1 MTIVSARILALS
13 FSWVVMSAPLL
24 SAQDLSKYREFQL
37 GMSLATAAQQSGVT
51 PVAQVPHQRAELI
64 QELLWQPPRGLA
76 TSPPGDSVRKVL
88 LSFYN
93 GQLFRIA
100 VSYDWEKTE
109 GMTVEDM
116 IEALSAKYGLAILP
130 NTDVIPLLS
139 RVAAD
144 SDRIVAHW
152 EDAQYSLNLVRP
164 SYASTFGLVMLSKRL
179 DALVRA
185 ATVQSLWLHDQ
196 EASARAIGRKQNLED
211 ADHARQEQV
220 RARNKAIFR
229 FN

>member
-1 MTIVSARILALS
+1 MINVSARILALS

-24 SAQDLSKYREFQL
+24 SAQDLSKYREFRL

-51 PVAQVPHQRAELI
+51 PEARVPHQRAELI
-64 QELLWQPPRGLA
+64 QELTWQPSRGLA

-93 GQLFRIA
+93 NQLFRIA
-100 VSYDWEKTE
+100 VSYEWERTE
-109 GMTVEDM
+109 GLTVEDM
-116 IEALSAKYGLAILP
+116 IDVLSATYGPATLP
-130 NTDVIPLLS
+130 DPDLIPLLS

-144 SDRIVAHW
+144 SDRILAHW

-164 SYASTFGLVMLSKRL
+164 SYASTFGLVMFSKRL
-179 DALVRA
+179 DASARA
-185 ATVQSLWLHDQ
+185 ATVQSLWLDNQ
-196 EASARAIGRKQNLED
+196 EASARATERKRSQED

-220 RARNKAIFR
+220 RARNKASFR
-229 FN
+229 F

>member
-37 GMSLATAAQQSGVT
+37 EMSLATAAQQSGVT
-51 PVAQVPHQRAELI
+51 PVAQVPYQRAELI
-64 QELLWQPPRGLA
+64 QELMWQPPRGLA
-76 TSPPGDSVRKVL
+76 TSSPGDSVRKVL

-109 GMTVEDM
+109 GLTVEDM
-116 IEALSAKYGLAILP
+116 IDVLSAKYGLATLP
-130 NTDVIPLLS
+130 NSNVIPLLS

-152 EDAQYSLNLVRP
+152 EDAQYSINLVRP
-164 SYASTFGLVMLSKRL
+164 SYASTFGLVISSKRL

-196 EASARAIGRKQNLED
+196 EASARAIGRKRNLED

-229 FN
+229 FE